1 MKILRF
7 IGMAVIA
14 VIMSVN
20 FVACSVDD
28 EDIDTAQL
36 EGTWGL
42 TNDEGYEVYEGEKE
56 SWNDQYDP
64 ANPISDCEKVIIS
77 KIADNTY
84 SMTYYDYY
92 NNQWHQND
100 TEKFT
105 LDGNNLIPVDGGTE
119 FTSVKLLVVNSSQLV
134 VEQKETDE
142 DGDFYRK
149 MTYKRM

>member
-1 MKILRF
+1 M
-7 IGMAVIA
+7 
-14 VIMSVN
+14 
-20 FVACSVDD
+20 
-28 EDIDTAQL
+28 
-36 EGTWGL
+36 
-42 TNDEGYEVYEGEKE
+42 YEGEKE

-84 SMTYYDYY
+84 SVTYYDYY

-100 TEKFT
+100 IEKFT
-105 LDGNNLIPVDGGTE
+105 LDGNNLIPVDGGGTE

-134 VEQKETDE
+134 VEQKDTDE

>member
-1 MKILRF
+1 MVMKTLIQHR
-7 IGMAVIA
+7 
-14 VIMSVN
+14 
-20 FVACSVDD
+20 
-28 EDIDTAQL
+28 
-36 EGTWGL
+36 TWGL

>member
-1 MKILRF
+1 
-7 IGMAVIA
+7 
-14 VIMSVN
+14 
-20 FVACSVDD
+20 
-28 EDIDTAQL
+28 
-36 EGTWGL
+36 
-42 TNDEGYEVYEGEKE
+42 
-56 SWNDQYDP
+56 
-64 ANPISDCEKVIIS
+64 
-77 KIADNTY
+77 
-84 SMTYYDYY
+84 MTYYDYY

>member
-1 MKILRF
+1 
-7 IGMAVIA
+7 MAVIA

-20 FVACSVDD
+20 FVACSDGD

-105 LDGNNLIPVDGGTE
+105 LDGNNLILPVR
-119 FTSVKLLVVNSSQLV
+119 V
-134 VEQKETDE
+134 
-142 DGDFYRK
+142 
-149 MTYKRM
+149 